1 MIETNI
7 YGDILDLAE
16 VNPSADSGIAYGAGV
31 ISWTKGG
38 EQSLLVYSRNPLIFY
53 PLDGI
58 TYSGAYKGF
67 SVAYRGKNNEF
78 DISGIDLTGGVYF
91 YVYSFNGVQST
102 EKYNRE
108 ILSLFLDGTEDGL
121 LNVDNAQLLNVD
133 GTPLFNIS

>member
-1 MIETNI
+1 MVKTNI

-31 ISWTKGG
+31 LSWTKGG
-38 EQSLLVYSRNPLIFY
+38 EQSLVVYSRNPLVFS

-67 SVAYRGKNNEF
+67 SVVYRGKNDSV

-108 ILSLFLDGTEDGL
+108 ILSLFLDGTEEGL
-121 LNVDNAQLLNVD
+121 LNLD
-133 GTPLFNIS
+133 GTPLLNLDGTPLLNLS